1 MESTLT
7 ILKKLTDGYMEQE
20 RQLEHKYPWAEIIY
34 NWTLFVAAVWL
45 VISLFCWGVD
55 IHITRRAEEQTAA
68 FTAAYEAE
76 QKAAAEAKAMELAA
90 QQKSEEAIM
99 EREATEIAKAFYGI
113 RNFVDK
119 YHYTADD
126 LKTYA
131 RCVFNRVDA
140 GVNSLEA
147 VIGQK
152 DQFLGYAETNPVLQ
166 EFYDVA
172 IEAVEEWHSETVK
185 PCDSS
190 YRFAELKDRGIF
202 LVNEYGADGYVQ
214 RWHA

>member
-1 MESTLT
+1 MDLT
-7 ILKKLTDGYMEQE
+7 IMKQAIEDQRELE
-20 RQLEHKYPWAEIIY
+20 RQLERKYPWAPILY
-34 NWTLFVAAVWL
+34 NWILFVTAVVL
-45 VISLFCWGVD
+45 AISLFSWGVD
-55 IHITRRAEEQTAA
+55 IHIARRADEQTAA

-76 QKAAAEAKAMELAA
+76 QKAAEEAKARELAA
-90 QQKSEEAIM
+90 QQESEAAIM
-99 EREATEIAKAFYGI
+99 ERQATAIAKAFYGI

-119 YHYTADD
+119 YNYTADD

-190 YRFAELKDRGIF
+190 YRFAELTERGIY
-202 LVNEYGADGYVQ
+202 LVNEFGADGYVQ

>member
-7 ILKKLTDGYMEQE
+7 ILKELTDGYLEQE

-34 NWTLFVAAVWL
+34 NWTLFVAAVGL

-55 IHITRRAEEQTAA
+55 ILITRRAEAQTAA